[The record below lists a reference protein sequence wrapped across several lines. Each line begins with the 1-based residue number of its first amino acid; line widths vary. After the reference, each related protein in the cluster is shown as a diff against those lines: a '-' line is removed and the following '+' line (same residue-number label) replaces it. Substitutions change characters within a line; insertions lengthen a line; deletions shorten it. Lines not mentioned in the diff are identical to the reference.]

1 MQRATLVLRTNPIL
15 PSRQLR
21 WQDPIWSCKSPHL
34 YSTMVVYSFTPRWR
48 PSPSFTE
55 LNGGDI
61 STVGKNDPHLSL
73 APSSVSGLRSG
84 VGVTRFPFLVRAV
97 SVGFHESRETSPPFA
112 GWIRAAWAPIARC
125 RGLRRLRRTIRP
137 WLPRSSF
144 GPLGSCGL
152 RMLPPVMGSC
162 PCLSASAGLLF

>member
-34 YSTMVVYSFTPRWR
+34 YSTMVVYSFTHRWR

-61 STVGKNDPHLSL
+61 STVGKMTPTSLWLRLRSL
-73 APSSVSGLRSG
+73 ASGPVSESL
-84 VGVTRFPFLVRAV
+84 VFPF
-97 SVGFHESRETSPPFA
+97 
-112 GWIRAAWAPIARC
+112 
-125 RGLRRLRRTIRP
+125 
-137 WLPRSSF
+137 SF
-144 GPLGSCGL
+144 G
-152 RMLPPVMGSC
+152 
-162 PCLSASAGLLF
+162 PCLSAFTGTGKRHHRLRVGSGLPSDVMKIVSPAGRFLIWLYRRRFCLALAGS

>member
-34 YSTMVVYSFTPRWR
+34 YSTMVVYSFTHRWR

-61 STVGKNDPHLSL
+61 STVGKMTPTSLWLRLRSL
-73 APSSVSGLRSG
+73 ASGPMSESL
-84 VGVTRFPFLVRAV
+84 VFPF
-97 SVGFHESRETSPPFA
+97 
-112 GWIRAAWAPIARC
+112 
-125 RGLRRLRRTIRP
+125 
-137 WLPRSSF
+137 SF
-144 GPLGSCGL
+144 G
-152 RMLPPVMGSC
+152 
-162 PCLSASAGLLF
+162 PCLSAFTRTGKRHHRLRVGSRRRGRLQPGVEGCGDFGARFDRGRHVVHLGRQGLVGCVCCHL